1 MSTPSMNR
9 LTTIDAASL
18 ARRMKAGELTL
29 IDIREPDEFAREH
42 IDGAISLPLSRLEAG
57 HLALRSATP
66 VAFTCRT
73 GMRTTSNCD
82 RLAAHVGEPA
92 YVLDGGLDGWK
103 KAGLATHANHKAP
116 IDIMRQVQITAG
128 GIVVTGAILASTVNP
143 AFIWLSAFIGA
154 GLVFAGSTG
163 WCGMA
168 RLLATMPWNRR
179 PT

>member
-1 MSTPSMNR
+1 MTALTP
-9 LTTIDAASL
+9 IDAQSL
-18 ARRMKAGELTL
+18 ARKLKLRELTL
-29 IDIREPDEFAREH
+29 IDIREPDEYAREH
-42 IDGAISLPLSRLEAG
+42 IDGAVSLPLSRLEAG
-57 HLALRSATP
+57 HVALRGTTP

-73 GMRTTSNCD
+73 GMRTNSNCD

-103 KAGLATHANHKAP
+103 KAGLATHAARKAP
-116 IDIMRQVQITAG
+116 LEIMRQVQITAG
-128 GIVVTGAILASTVNP
+128 SIVVAGAILAATVNP

-168 RLLATMPWNRR
+168 KMLAAMPWNRKAA
-179 PT
+179 

>member
-1 MSTPSMNR
+1 MSAHTP
-9 LTTIDAASL
+9 IDARSL
-18 ARRMKAGELTL
+18 ARKRGSRELTL

-42 IDGAISLPLSRLEAG
+42 IDGAVSLPLSRLEAG
-57 HLALRSATP
+57 HVALRGTTP

-73 GMRTTSNCD
+73 GMRTNSNCD

-92 YVLDGGLDGWK
+92 VVLEGGLDSWK
-103 KAGLATHANHKAP
+103 KAGLATKADRKAP
-116 IDIMRQVQITAG
+116 LEIMRQVQITAG
-128 GIVVTGAILASTVNP
+128 SIVVAGAVLAATVSP

-168 RLLATMPWNRR
+168 KLLAVMPWNRKAA
-179 PT
+179 

>member
-1 MSTPSMNR
+1 MTALTP
-9 LTTIDAASL
+9 IDAQSL
-18 ARRMKAGELTL
+18 AHNLRSRELTL

-42 IDGAISLPLSRLEAG
+42 IDGAVSLPLSRLEAG
-57 HLALRSATP
+57 HVALRGTTP

-73 GMRTTSNCD
+73 GMRTNSNCD

-92 YVLDGGLDGWK
+92 FVLDGGLDSWK
-103 KAGLATHANHKAP
+103 KAGLATKADRKAP
-116 IDIMRQVQITAG
+116 LEIMRQVQITAG
-128 GIVVTGAILASTVNP
+128 SIVVAGAVLAATVSP

-168 RLLATMPWNRR
+168 KLLAVMPWNRKAA
-179 PT
+179 

>member
-1 MSTPSMNR
+1 MTLLTP
-9 LTTIDAASL
+9 IDAQAL
-18 ARRMKAGELTL
+18 ARRLKAGELTL

-42 IDGAISLPLSRLEAG
+42 INGAVSLPLSRLEAG
-57 HLALRSATP
+57 HVALRGVTP

-73 GMRTTSNCD
+73 GMRTNSSCA

-92 YVLDGGLDGWK
+92 FVLEGGLDGWK
-103 KAGLATHANHKAP
+103 KATNADRKAP

-128 GIVVTGAILASTVNP
+128 GIVLTGAVLAMTVSP
-143 AFIWLSAFIGA
+143 AFVWLSAFIGA

-168 RLLATMPWNRR
+168 KLLSAMPWNRR
-179 PT
+179 TA